1 MKIGVM
7 RRSNEEYML
16 LILSFG
22 GAIAIFPFCVT
33 RLLQEEWLVGMVDLT
48 MVVGMI
54 ALGALVY
61 FTHNIKG
68 VWTCYHSNRVLLI
81 QAQA

>member
-1 MKIGVM
+1 MKIGIM

-16 LILSFG
+16 VILSLG

-33 RLLQEEWLVGMVDLT
+33 RLLQGEWLVGMVDLT

-61 FTHNIKG
+61 FTHNNQKECGHAI
-68 VWTCYHSNRVLLI
+68 TLI
-81 QAQA
+81 VRC